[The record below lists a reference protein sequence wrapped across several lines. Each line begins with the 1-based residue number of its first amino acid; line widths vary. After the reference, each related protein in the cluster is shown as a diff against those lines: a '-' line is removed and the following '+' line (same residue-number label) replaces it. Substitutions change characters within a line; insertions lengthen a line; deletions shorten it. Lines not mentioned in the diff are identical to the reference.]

1 MEGSGKRKKRSKE
14 GPVGG
19 EGRAGS
25 TTMVDLLLVG
35 AAGVRPVSVGVHHDA
50 PSQRRAT
57 ASAAGNGVAVRHP
70 AAASTPE

>member
-1 MEGSGKRKKRSKE
+1 MEAC
-14 GPVGG
+14 V
-19 EGRAGS
+19 AS

-50 PSQRRAT
+50 PSQRRTT
-57 ASAAGNGVAVRHP
+57 ASAAGNGVAVCHS